1 MKGLGLAGA
10 GLGVAASAS
19 PVFHDMD
26 EVMSSGASRKLPWY
40 INEREAE
47 NLTVEVDWDKK
58 ERYDKRKFTVVSPA
72 EAERRVQIQLDNIKA
87 KWTTPNTG
95 MTAKDY
101 AFFAGSASDA
111 IGAGVPLTKGDAT
124 LMYTFGGT
132 TQPGGY
138 NYKQLGLPR
147 WSGTPEENLK
157 MVTAVLRF
165 WGAHD
170 VGAHEIN
177 EKTQKVFYSA
187 DPAGRPYTF
196 ADVDNASSDS
206 NHACLIP
213 NKAKTVLTWVV
224 PMSRVGQYSAPDGF
238 NILNKVS
245 MGIGY
250 SMGDIIQNRILSF
263 LGALGYLSISRN
275 CGGMNVAHGNLAGLG
290 EHGRTDYLINVDYG
304 ANVRY
309 TDFVVTDLPID
320 DSLFQTFKNPFT
332 FPFGLD
338 ASGNAFLSPA
348 FADAAGLVTP
358 DDYGIP
364 RWQGTPEENAAMYRT
379 AVRICGGRE
388 THFLPL
394 DEKTI
399 KLVSAAKGG
408 KPIVFEDVDLPYTD
422 ATKCVIPNKCKYAA
436 ITMVGQEP
444 VTTKNHAPDF
454 GGTFGAHQAY
464 SMAAKIEFML
474 RAFMRGIGYLDVFG
488 ATEIN
493 VPWGIVSGLS
503 ELSRM
508 KSGMNPKVG
517 SLFRKCVIGLTDME
531 FPVSK
536 PIDAGMHRFCYDCG
550 KCAEMCPAQAIVK
563 RDVLREPT
571 WEITSPDNPTGN
583 PTNLKPE
590 LFNRPG
596 KRVWPFNHFACHNL
610 WVETASDGCGR
621 CQGLCVFNNFHLSS
635 IHPLVKTTVSVTPLL
650 NSFFYNA
657 DRLFGYGELPESSRE
672 DFWLKPDKYL
682 PITGF
687 KNY

>member
-1 MKGLGLAGA
+1 MGKFHSSVSRRDFMKGLGLAGA

-196 ADVDNASSDS
+196 VDVDNASSDS

-309 TDFVVTDLPID
+309 TDFVVTDLPI
-320 DSLFQTFKNPFT
+320 
-332 FPFGLD
+332 
-338 ASGNAFLSPA
+338 AS
-348 FADAAGLVTP
+348 T
-358 DDYGIP
+358 
-364 RWQGTPEENAAMYRT
+364 
-379 AVRICGGRE
+379 
-388 THFLPL
+388 
-394 DEKTI
+394 
-399 KLVSAAKGG
+399 
-408 KPIVFEDVDLPYTD
+408 
-422 ATKCVIPNKCKYAA
+422 
-436 ITMVGQEP
+436 
-444 VTTKNHAPDF
+444 
-454 GGTFGAHQAY
+454 
-464 SMAAKIEFML
+464 
-474 RAFMRGIGYLDVFG
+474 
-488 ATEIN
+488 
-493 VPWGIVSGLS
+493 
-503 ELSRM
+503 
-508 KSGMNPKVG
+508 
-517 SLFRKCVIGLTDME
+517 
-531 FPVSK
+531 K
-536 PIDAGMHRFCYDCG
+536 PIDAGIWKFCQTCK
-550 KCAEMCPAQAIVK
+550 KCAEMCPSGAIPIEGDPSYTIEHPESNGFGLKSYHVNY
-563 RDVLREPT
+563 
-571 WEITSPDNPTGN
+571 DNCHPYRGN
-583 PTNLKPE
+583 PGSVVN
-590 LFNRPG
+590 G
-596 KRVWPFNHFACHNL
+596 
-610 WVETASDGCGR
+610 GCGI
-621 CQGLCVFNNFHLSS
+621 CQNVCVFSKMEGGN
-635 IHPLVKTTVSVTPLL
+635 IHEVIKATVGTTAVF
-650 NSFFYNA
+650 NSFFRQM
-657 DRLFGYGELPESSRE
+657 DDFFGYGEFKEADEFWDIMPDTHGTFLPWGRGNSIPG
-672 DFWLKPDKYL
+672 K
-682 PITGF
+682 
-687 KNY
+687 

>member
-1 MKGLGLAGA
+1 MSKFHSTLTRRDFMKGLGLAGA
-10 GLGVAASAS
+10 GLGAAAATT

-26 EVMSSGASRKLPWY
+26 EMASASSGNANEEYPWWVT
-40 INEREAE
+40 ERDY
-47 NLTVEVDWDKK
+47 LDPTCDIDWDVLSRWDASNMAFNVWPAHLSQ
-58 ERYDKRKFTVVSPA
+58 EEFNKRTSAYAVLQK
-72 EAERRVQIQLDNIKA
+72 N
-87 KWTTPNTG
+87 NTG
-95 MTAKDY
+95 TNAPGNTVMDY
-101 AFFAGSASDA
+101 A
-111 IGAGVPLTKGDAT
+111 
-124 LMYTFGGT
+124 
-132 TQPGGY
+132 
-138 NYKQLGLPR
+138 
-147 WSGTPEENLK
+147 
-157 MVTAVLRF
+157 
-165 WGAHD
+165 
-170 VGAHEIN
+170 
-177 EKTQKVFYSA
+177 
-187 DPAGRPYTF
+187 
-196 ADVDNASSDS
+196 
-206 NHACLIP
+206 
-213 NKAKTVLTWVV
+213 
-224 PMSRVGQYSAPDGF
+224 
-238 NILNKVS
+238 
-245 MGIGY
+245 
-250 SMGDIIQNRILSF
+250 
-263 LGALGYLSISRN
+263 ISRASWASQN
-275 CGGMNVAHGNLAGLG
+275 TNTN
-290 EHGRTDYLINVDYG
+290 NG
-304 ANVRY
+304 AE
-309 TDFVVTDLPID
+309 TID